1 MVGRCDSRNVG
12 IFGLMT
18 LRPGIQT
25 VGPGHGALRV
35 NTYREGM
42 AQKVGHDLIIEVGK
56 WQANVEIDEGGAP
69 TEVAL
74 EADPRSLQALEGRR
88 GVKPLTDKDRAEI
101 RSTIDE
107 KILQGQPIVFSSNGL
122 ELAVGRLRAQGELT
136 MAGSTQ
142 PANFELEL
150 AEDGRVSGTAS
161 LTQSDWGI
169 KPYRAFMGALKVRDA
184 VEVVLDVTLPTS

>member
-25 VGPGHGALRV
+25 VGPGNGALRV

-56 WQANVEIDEGGAP
+56 WQAKVEIDEGGTPA
-69 TEVAL
+69 EVAL
-74 EADPRSLQALEGRR
+74 EADPHSLQALEGRR

-107 KILQGQPIVFSSNGL
+107 KILHGQPIVFSSNGWSSPSAGF
-122 ELAVGRLRAQGELT
+122 ERRA
-136 MAGSTQ
+136 SS
-142 PANFELEL
+142 P
-150 AEDGRVSGTAS
+150 
-161 LTQSDWGI
+161 W
-169 KPYRAFMGALKVRDA
+169 RAAHSRRPSNSSSPRMGA
-184 VEVVLDVTLPTS
+184 